1 MDKERGSSVDLRCE
15 PKRTEK
21 GTPPMVS
28 LLELF
33 VSVDDFC
40 QIFLPIWEARQLE
53 DGSKK
58 RLRRGQLSI
67 SEIMT
72 IIIYF
77 HQSQYRNFKA
87 YYIEHVCQHLR
98 SEFPNL
104 VSYERFVALMPSAF
118 GPLSAYLKSL
128 YGHCR
133 GISFVDSTALSVC
146 DNHRIHNHKVF
157 AGFADRGK
165 GSMGWFFGFK
175 LHLVVNDRGELLACQ
190 ITPASTDDRKPVPE
204 LCKRLFGKLIAD
216 RGYIS
221 QALFEQLLE
230 TFNLQLIT
238 KLRKNMKNR
247 LMPWMDKLLLRKRA
261 IIESVIDQLKNI
273 SQIEHTRH
281 RNPINAFINIIAGLI
296 AYCHQ
301 PKKPS
306 LNLFPSHL
314 LSA

>member
-1 MDKERGSSVDLRCE
+1 M
-15 PKRTEK
+15 
-21 GTPPMVS
+21 MS

-40 QIFLPIWEARQLE
+40 QVFLPFWKRKLIE

-58 RLRRGQLSI
+58 RQRPGQLSV

-87 YYIEHVCQHLR
+87 YYTEYVCQHLR
-98 SEFPNL
+98 GEFPKL
-104 VSYERFVALMPSAF
+104 VSYERFVILMPLVL
-118 GPLSAYLKSL
+118 GPLGAYLKSL
-128 YGHCR
+128 YGRCH
-133 GISFVDSTALSVC
+133 GISFIDSTALMVC

-157 AGFADRGK
+157 AQLAQRGK
-165 GSMGWFFGFK
+165 GSMGWFYGFK
-175 LHLVVNDRGELLACQ
+175 LHLVINDCGELLACQ
-190 ITPASTDDRKPVPE
+190 ITPGNVDDREPVLL

-221 QALFEQLLE
+221 QPLFEQLLD
-230 TFNLQLIT
+230 TFGIQLIT

-247 LMPWMDKLLLRKRA
+247 LLPLMDKWLLRKRA
-261 IIESVIDQLKNI
+261 IIESVVDQLKNI

-281 RNPINAFINIIAGLI
+281 RSPINCFVNIIAGLI

-306 LNLFPSHL
+306 LNLFAPGL

>member
-1 MDKERGSSVDLRCE
+1 MD
-15 PKRTEK
+15 
-21 GTPPMVS
+21 S

-40 QIFLPIWEARQLE
+40 QVFLPFWECKLMQ

-58 RLRRGQLSI
+58 RRRAGELSI

-72 IIIYF
+72 IIIHF
-77 HQSQYRNFKA
+77 HQSHYRDFKT
-87 YYIEHVCQHLR
+87 YYTNYVYKHLR
-98 SEFPNL
+98 SEFPKL
-104 VSYERFVALMPSAF
+104 VSYERFVILLPSVL

-128 YGHCR
+128 YGRCQ
-133 GISFVDSTALSVC
+133 GVSFIDSTALRVC

-157 AGFADRGK
+157 AQLAQRGK
-165 GSMGWFFGFK
+165 GSMGWFYGFK
-175 LHLVVNDRGELLACQ
+175 LHLVVNDCGELLACQ
-190 ITPASTDDRKPVPE
+190 ITPGNVDDRESVPV
-204 LCKRLFGKLIAD
+204 LCRRLFGKLIAD

-221 QALFEQLLE
+221 QPLFEQLLD
-230 TFNLQLIT
+230 TFGVQLIT

-247 LMPWMDKLLLRKRA
+247 LLPLMDKILLRKRA
-261 IIESVIDQLKNI
+261 IIESVVDQLKNI
-273 SQIEHTRH
+273 SQIQHTRH
-281 RNPINAFINIIAGLI
+281 RSPVNCFINIIAGLI

-306 LNLFPSHL
+306 LNLFSAGL

>member
-1 MDKERGSSVDLRCE
+1 M
-15 PKRTEK
+15 
-21 GTPPMVS
+21 MS

-40 QIFLPIWEARQLE
+40 QIFLPKWEAQQVE
-53 DGSKK
+53 EGSKK
-58 RLRRGQLSI
+58 RLRRGQLSV

-72 IIIYF
+72 ILVYF
-77 HQSQYRNFKA
+77 HQSQYRTFKA
-87 YYIEHVCQHLR
+87 YYTEHVCQHLYK
-98 SEFPNL
+98 EFPNR
-104 VSYERFVALMPSAF
+104 VSYERFVTLIPSVF
-118 GPLSAYLKSL
+118 GPLSAYLSSL
-128 YGHCR
+128 YGQCH
-133 GISFVDSTALSVC
+133 GISFIDSTALNVC

-165 GSMGWFFGFK
+165 GSMGWFYGFK

-190 ITPASTDDRKPVPE
+190 ITPASTDDRKPVPD
-204 LCKRLFGKLIAD
+204 LCQRLFGKLIAD

-238 KLRKNMKNR
+238 KIRKNMKNR
-247 LMPWMDKLLLRKRA
+247 LMPWIDKLLLRKRA
-261 IIESVIDQLKNI
+261 IIESIIDQLKNI

-281 RNPINAFINIIAGLI
+281 RSPINAFINIIAGLI

-301 PKKPS
+301 PRKPS
-306 LNLFPSHL
+306 LNLFSAGL

>member
-1 MDKERGSSVDLRCE
+1 ME
-15 PKRTEK
+15 
-21 GTPPMVS
+21 S

-40 QIFLPIWEARQLE
+40 QVFLPFWERKLMQ

-58 RLRRGQLSI
+58 RRRAGELSV

-72 IIIYF
+72 ILIHF
-77 HQSQYRNFKA
+77 HQSHYRDFKT
-87 YYIEHVCQHLR
+87 YYTDHVCEHLR
-98 SEFPNL
+98 SEFPKL
-104 VSYERFVALMPSAF
+104 VSYERFVILIPSVL

-128 YGHCR
+128 YGRCH
-133 GISFVDSTALSVC
+133 GISFIDSTALSVC

-157 AGFADRGK
+157 VQLAQRGK
-165 GSMGWFFGFK
+165 GSMGWFYGFK
-175 LHLVVNDRGELLACQ
+175 LHLVVNDCGELLACQ
-190 ITPASTDDRKPVPE
+190 ITPGNVDDREPVPA
-204 LCKRLFGKLIAD
+204 LSRRLFGKLIAD

-221 QALFEQLLE
+221 QALFEQLLD
-230 TFNLQLIT
+230 TFGVQLIT

-247 LMPWMDKLLLRKRA
+247 LMPLMDKLLLRKRA
-261 IIESVIDQLKNI
+261 IIESIVDQLKNI

-281 RNPINAFINIIAGLI
+281 RSPVNCFINIIAGLI

-306 LNLFPSHL
+306 LNLFPAGL
-314 LSA
+314 LPA

>member
-1 MDKERGSSVDLRCE
+1 M
-15 PKRTEK
+15 
-21 GTPPMVS
+21 MS

-40 QIFLPIWEARQLE
+40 QTFLPFWERKLIA

-58 RLRRGQLSI
+58 RLRVGQLRV

-72 IIIYF
+72 ILIHF
-77 HQSQYRNFKA
+77 HQSHYRNFKA
-87 YYIEHVCQHLR
+87 YYTEHVCMHLR
-98 SEFPNL
+98 GEFPNL
-104 VSYERFVALMPSAF
+104 VSYERFVVLTPSVL

-128 YGHCR
+128 YGRCH
-133 GISFVDSTALSVC
+133 GISFIDSTALRVC

-157 AGFADRGK
+157 AEFAARGK
-165 GSMGWFFGFK
+165 GSMGWFYGFK
-175 LHLVVNDRGELLACQ
+175 LHLVINDCGEILACQ
-190 ITPASTDDRKPVPE
+190 ITPGKVDDRKPVLT

-221 QALFEQLLE
+221 QPLFKQLLE
-230 TFNLQLIT
+230 TFGVQLIT
-238 KLRKNMKNR
+238 KLKKNMKNR
-247 LMPWMDKLLLRKRA
+247 LLPLMDKLLLRKRA
-261 IIESVIDQLKNI
+261 IIESVVDQLKNI

-281 RNPINAFINIIAGLI
+281 RSPINCFINIITGLI

-306 LNLFPSHL
+306 LNLFPSGL

>member
-1 MDKERGSSVDLRCE
+1 M
-15 PKRTEK
+15 
-21 GTPPMVS
+21 S

-40 QIFLPIWEARQLE
+40 QVFLPFWESKQLA
-53 DGSKK
+53 DGSRK
-58 RLRRGQLSI
+58 RLRAGQLRV

-72 IIIYF
+72 IIIHF

-87 YYIEHVCQHLR
+87 YYREHVCQHLR
-98 SEFPNL
+98 SEFPGL
-104 VSYERFVALMPSAF
+104 VSYERFVVLMPSVF

-128 YGHCR
+128 YGRCH
-133 GISFVDSTALSVC
+133 GISFIDSTALSVC

-157 AGFADRGK
+157 AKFAQRGK
-165 GSMGWFFGFK
+165 GSMGWFYGFK
-175 LHLVVNDRGELLACQ
+175 LHLVINDRGELLACQ
-190 ITPASTDDRKPVPE
+190 ITPANVDDRKPVPV
-204 LCKRLFGKLIAD
+204 LCKRLFGKLFAD

-221 QALFEQLLE
+221 QSLFEQLLE

-247 LMPWMDKLLLRKRA
+247 LMPLMDKLLLRKRA

-306 LNLFPSHL
+306 LILFPSAFL
-314 LSA
+314 PA

>member
-1 MDKERGSSVDLRCE
+1 M
-15 PKRTEK
+15 
-21 GTPPMVS
+21 MS

-40 QIFLPIWEARQLE
+40 QVFLPTWEAKQLE

-58 RLRRGQLSI
+58 RLRRGQLRV

-87 YYIEHVCQHLR
+87 YYTEHVCQHLC

-104 VSYERFVALMPSAF
+104 VNYERFVILMSSLF
-118 GPLSAYLKSL
+118 GPFSAYLRSL
-128 YGHCR
+128 YGHCH
-133 GISFVDSTALSVC
+133 GISFIDSTALSVC

-157 AGFADRGK
+157 ADYANRGK

-175 LHLVVNDRGELLACQ
+175 LHLVINDCGELLACQ
-190 ITPASTDDRKPVPE
+190 ITPASTDDRKPVPD

-247 LMPWMDKLLLRKRA
+247 LMPLMDKLLLRKRA

-281 RNPINAFINIIAGLI
+281 RSPINAFINILAGLI

-306 LNLFPSHL
+306 LNLSSAAL

>member
-1 MDKERGSSVDLRCE
+1 ME
-15 PKRTEK
+15 
-21 GTPPMVS
+21 S

-40 QIFLPIWEARQLE
+40 QVFLPFWERKLLQ

-58 RLRRGQLSI
+58 RHRCGELSV

-72 IIIYF
+72 IIIHF
-77 HQSQYRNFKA
+77 HQSHYRDFKA
-87 YYIEHVCQHLR
+87 FYSDHVCKHLR

-104 VSYERFVALMPSAF
+104 VSYERFVILMPSVL

-128 YGHCR
+128 YGRCH
-133 GISFVDSTALSVC
+133 GISFIDSTALMVC

-157 AGFADRGK
+157 AQLAQRGK
-165 GSMGWFFGFK
+165 GSMGWFYGFK
-175 LHLVVNDRGELLACQ
+175 LHLVVNDGGELLACQ
-190 ITPASTDDRKPVPE
+190 ITPGNVDDREPVPA
-204 LCKRLFGKLIAD
+204 LSRRLFGKLIAD

-221 QALFEQLLE
+221 QALFEQLLD
-230 TFNLQLIT
+230 TFGVQLIT
-238 KLRKNMKNR
+238 KIRKNMKNR
-247 LMPWMDKLLLRKRA
+247 LMPLMDKLLLRKRA
-261 IIESVIDQLKNI
+261 IIESVVDQLKNI

-281 RNPINAFINIIAGLI
+281 RSPINCFINIIAGLI

-306 LNLFPSHL
+306 LNLFPAGL
-314 LSA
+314 LPA

>member
-1 MDKERGSSVDLRCE
+1 MGKLEVQPNKSTQGAHA
-15 PKRTEK
+15 
-21 GTPPMVS
+21 MMS

-40 QIFLPIWEARQLE
+40 RVFLPVWEQELLN

-58 RLRRGQLSI
+58 RRRAGQLSV

-77 HQSQYRNFKA
+77 HQSHYRNFKA
-87 YYIEHVCQHLR
+87 YYTEHVCQHLR
-98 SEFPNL
+98 GEFPKL
-104 VSYERFVALMPSAF
+104 VSYERFVILMSSVL

-128 YGHCR
+128 YGRCH
-133 GISFVDSTALSVC
+133 GLSFIDSTALLVC

-157 AGFADRGK
+157 AEVAQRGK
-165 GSMGWFFGFK
+165 GSMGWFYGFK
-175 LHLVVNDRGELLACQ
+175 LHLVINECGELLACQ
-190 ITPASTDDRKPVPE
+190 ITPGNVDDRKPVPT
-204 LCKRLFGKLIAD
+204 LCQRLFGKLIAD
-216 RGYIS
+216 RGYVS
-221 QALFEQLLE
+221 QPLFEQLLD
-230 TFNLQLIT
+230 TFGVQLIT

-247 LMPWMDKLLLRKRA
+247 LLPWMDKLLLRKRA
-261 IIESVIDQLKNI
+261 IIESVVDQLKNI

-281 RNPINAFINIIAGLI
+281 RSPINCFINIIAGLI

-306 LNLFPSHL
+306 LNLFPAGL

>member
-1 MDKERGSSVDLRCE
+1 ME
-15 PKRTEK
+15 
-21 GTPPMVS
+21 S

-40 QIFLPIWEARQLE
+40 QEFLPFWERKLLQ

-58 RLRRGQLSI
+58 RRRAGQLSV

-72 IIIYF
+72 IIIHF
-77 HQSQYRNFKA
+77 HQSHYRDFKT
-87 YYIEHVCQHLR
+87 YYADHVCQHLR
-98 SEFPNL
+98 GEFPNL
-104 VSYERFVALMPSAF
+104 VSYERFVSLMPSVL

-128 YGHCR
+128 YGRCH
-133 GISFVDSTALSVC
+133 GISFIDSTALLVC

-157 AGFADRGK
+157 AELAQRGK
-165 GSMGWFFGFK
+165 GSMGWFYGFK
-175 LHLVVNDRGELLACQ
+175 LHLVINDCGELLACQ
-190 ITPASTDDRKPVPE
+190 ITPGNVDDRQPVPA
-204 LCKRLFGKLIAD
+204 LCTRLFGKLIAD

-221 QALFEQLLE
+221 QPLFEQLLD
-230 TFNLQLIT
+230 TFGVQLIT

-247 LMPWMDKLLLRKRA
+247 LLPLINKLLLRKRA

-281 RNPINAFINIIAGLI
+281 RSPINCFINIIAGLI

-301 PKKPS
+301 PKKPA
-306 LNLFPSHL
+306 LNLFPAGL

>member
-1 MDKERGSSVDLRCE
+1 ME
-15 PKRTEK
+15 
-21 GTPPMVS
+21 S

-40 QIFLPIWEARQLE
+40 QVFLSFWERKLMH

-58 RLRRGQLSI
+58 RRRAGEMRV

-72 IIIYF
+72 ILIHF
-77 HQSQYRNFKA
+77 HQSHYRDFKT
-87 YYIEHVCQHLR
+87 YYTEHVCQHLKK
-98 SEFPNL
+98 EFPKL
-104 VSYERFVALMPSAF
+104 VSYERFVILTPSVL

-128 YGHCR
+128 YGRCH
-133 GISFVDSTALSVC
+133 GISFIDSTALRVC

-157 AGFADRGK
+157 AQLAQRGK

-175 LHLVVNDRGELLACQ
+175 LHLVVNDCGELLACQ
-190 ITPASTDDRKPVPE
+190 ITPGNVDDREPVPA
-204 LCKRLFGKLIAD
+204 LSRRLFGKLIAD

-221 QALFEQLLE
+221 QALFEQLLD
-230 TFNLQLIT
+230 TFGVQLIT

-247 LMPWMDKLLLRKRA
+247 LMPLMDKLLLRKRA
-261 IIESVIDQLKNI
+261 ILESIVDQLKNI

-281 RNPINAFINIIAGLI
+281 RSPTNGFVNIIAALI

-306 LNLFPSHL
+306 LNLFPAGL
-314 LSA
+314 LLA